1 MVKEWNPDLY
11 DEKHAFVSK
20 LGEDLIELLQPQ
32 SGELI
37 LDLGCGTGDLS
48 HLIKQSGATVEGLD
62 ASKEMVARARE
73 KYPDIQFRPGDACS
87 LNIYERYDAVFSN
100 AVLHWIKEPEKALAG
115 IWQALKKKGRFVA
128 EFGGRGNVN
137 NVTRAV
143 MKCLR
148 EMGHP
153 VSDADLPWYYPS
165 IGEYTSLMEEHG
177 FCVTYARYFVR
188 PTILE
193 DGENGLSNWLDMFA
207 DLLFKNYT
215 ADQKQMIFGQIKDQ
229 LRDST
234 LQDGQWIVDYKRIR
248 VVGIK
253 EE

>member
-100 AVLHWIKEPEKALAG
+100 AVLHWIKEPEKERMLVALGVVAFL
-115 IWQALKKKGRFVA
+115 IFV
-128 EFGGRGNVN
+128 
-137 NVTRAV
+137 
-143 MKCLR
+143 
-148 EMGHP
+148 
-153 VSDADLPWYYPS
+153 
-165 IGEYTSLMEEHG
+165 
-177 FCVTYARYFVR
+177 FV
-188 PTILE
+188 
-193 DGENGLSNWLDMFA
+193 
-207 DLLFKNYT
+207 
-215 ADQKQMIFGQIKDQ
+215 
-229 LRDST
+229 
-234 LQDGQWIVDYKRIR
+234 
-248 VVGIK
+248 
-253 EE
+253 